1 MNKMA
6 IIAGEIA
13 TGPGLGSSSVIIN
26 KIRQPLCSAA
36 PAQLRALAP
45 TNQPRAAS
53 QPPRRCRTAPSRTD
67 LYYHCFQNTIVHYC
81 PHMDFNTH
89 SFQILLRIQAHPLMR
104 GYGHCLEGYGFVV

>member
-45 TNQPRAAS
+45 TNQPRSIATS
-53 QPPRRCRTAPSRTD
+53 APLSHRAEPYRPV
-67 LYYHCFQNTIVHYC
+67 LPLLSEHNSALLS
-81 PHMDFNTH
+81 TH
-89 SFQILLRIQAHPLMR
+89 GL
-104 GYGHCLEGYGFVV
+104 